1 MKETKRFIAPGT
13 WFSMD
18 YPADWN
24 EFEDTAEAFLFYNPD
39 EWTGNFRISAYRG
52 NATYGHDSVMQE
64 LCENSSARGVNV
76 GGYECAYSQEMFM
89 EEGRYYV
96 SHIWV
101 VGMDDIAFECTFTT
115 ERGKT
120 VDEAQQVIASL
131 QVRRLGVK
139 YPAELIPVRISEIYQ
154 IDQAYE
160 WVEKTVKEF
169 LKKDFQGTE
178 DDLQAMQELVDKS
191 VITSKKKEHWLAMGI
206 VLCVILANEVDG
218 LEWRT
223 LIDGNREAPVLLN
236 LSAGTWVDPMKL
248 LWSRVK
254 VGNEVNVK
262 EAYVEASD
270 ILYNE

>member
-1 MKETKRFIAPGT
+1 MKETKRFIAPGA

-64 LCENSSARGVNV
+64 LRENSSARGVNV

-270 ILYNE
+270 ILYNG